1 VPIQREW
8 KKMCIETEL
17 AESLGI
23 DERKL
28 FDDDVCENLA
38 SEFSEK

>member
-1 VPIQREW
+1 
-8 KKMCIETEL
+8 MCIETGI
-17 AESLGI
+17 AEFFGI

-28 FDDDVCENLA
+28 FDDDVCEDLA